1 MDLLLQRKEDRQ
13 LAFPDYMSTKWPH
26 SSVLRCSL
34 FVFAK
39 YVSSDLVLATNFGL
53 HVPLL
58 YPPLRTMIEF
68 VLDGDADEEDDDVG
82 SADTEGLC
90 DDEK

>member
-1 MDLLLQRKEDRQ
+1 
-13 LAFPDYMSTKWPH
+13 
-26 SSVLRCSL
+26 
-34 FVFAK
+34 
-39 YVSSDLVLATNFGL
+39 
-53 HVPLL
+53 
-58 YPPLRTMIEF
+58 MIEF